1 MNNPIALL
9 THAPNDLTVL
19 QNALALAPESFPD
32 VAGINLQ
39 TLENEAQMA
48 ELLQHRLA
56 SAQIVVLRVLGR
68 LGSVPGFSDL
78 LRHCRDR
85 HLIVISGTG
94 EPDPELAA
102 ASTVSSDVLH
112 QVQAY
117 FQAGGSVNIA
127 QLLRYLSDHFLLT
140 GFGFEPAVE
149 LPEHG
154 IYHPDLPQ
162 DASLDDWLALRDT
175 SKPSAGIV
183 FYRAHWISG
192 NTRFIDALIEQLEKR
207 GLNVLPVF
215 TSSLRAGQDDGLP
228 TALRFFDGDH
238 IGVLINTTAFAMGE
252 ITSGGTTPAGWS
264 VGVLERLNVP
274 VLQAIASGMMRQQWE
289 QSTRGLNPLDA
300 AMNVVLPEFDGR
312 IVTVP
317 LSFKAKAA
325 GASNELVEYQP
336 VPDRAARIA
345 QIAARFARLKYLD
358 NADKRI
364 AFVFTNSN
372 SKASQIG
379 NAVGLDAPASLMR
392 ILQAMQADGYNIGDL
407 PDSGTELIHEL
418 VDRCAYDNTFLT
430 SEQLGNAVGRVPAA
444 QYQTWFDDLPADMQQ
459 KMTAQWGPAP
469 GEAYLHDGHLALA
482 GIELGNALVVLQPPR
497 GYGMDPDAIYHQPDL
512 PPTHH
517 YYALYRWLRD
527 EWQADA
533 IVHVGKHGTL
543 EWLPGKGVGLSE
555 NCFPDALLADL
566 PLFYPFIIND
576 PGEGA
581 QAKRR
586 AHATVVDHLTPPMTT
601 ADTYGALAQLTQLV
615 DEYYQVEVLD
625 PAKLPLLQQQIWDL
639 IKETNLDA
647 DLQARL
653 LHHDHDHDDHDHHH
667 HQHGHEHGHDHHGHC
682 HGHDE
687 HHDHCHDH
695 EHDHHEHDYGHHHHC
710 HDHYEHHDHC
720 HDEPGHDEEHHHD
733 HCNDHDHHHHDHGHH
748 HEHDDDELPEPLTKM
763 GGADVAHLIEDLDG
777 YLCEL
782 GAAQIRDGLHI
793 LGQAPENEQLTDM
806 LVSLTR
812 LPNQDIPSLPAA
824 IARLFGL
831 NQDELLEHQGRR
843 LTQAIPELDRLAG
856 RPLATHADM
865 LETIEALSK
874 RLFAE
879 LQAHSYAESAI
890 DLAISETFGSTTKPS
905 PEGEGWVTTAWMQ
918 EVEQRKEQLPSGNSN
933 KEKTDSNPPHPGL
946 IMADC
951 PVHHPTGKCKSAPGG
966 FVPEGEGAHFSKQ
979 TVSAFYGSHA
989 LRGNPV
995 GDAPASR
1002 TAERFSLHSHAERG
1016 NDEVAKILRYACREL
1031 APNLARA
1038 SDEIDNLLRGLSG
1051 GYVPAGPSGSPTR
1064 GMASILPTGRN
1075 FYSVDP
1081 RSVPS
1086 QSAWR
1091 VGRQLANEVLS
1102 RYVRETGAYPE
1113 SVAISIWG
1121 TSAMR
1126 THGDDVA
1133 QILALLGVRPVW
1145 QHENRRLTGVEVI
1158 PLDELK
1164 RPRIDV
1170 TTRISGFFRDAF
1182 PQLIDLIDDAVNA
1195 VIQLDEP
1202 LSQNFVRKHYL
1213 AELGDWIGQ
1222 GLSEDEAS
1230 ERAAYRIFG
1239 AKPGSY
1245 GAGILPLIQEKNWQT
1260 DADFAEAYVNWG
1272 GYAYGRDRQGT
1283 DQRDAF
1289 RTRLSGVQV
1298 ALHNQ
1303 DNREHDIFD
1312 SDDYLQFH
1320 GGMIATIR
1328 ALTGTQ
1334 PRKYFGDSHDPG
1346 RAKVRDLKEETLR
1359 VFRSRVV
1366 NPKWLDSIRRHGYK
1380 GGLELTATVDYLF
1393 GYDATAQVMDDWMYE
1408 QVAETYA
1415 MAPDMRDFLEQANPW
1430 AQNAIAERLLEAASR
1445 GMWAEPKQQTLDAL
1459 QALYLHSETLLEAR
1473 GETSRGG

>member
-1 MNNPIALL
+1 MSDDCMDAGGRAMQGAIADMNRPIALL
-9 THAPNDLTVL
+9 THAPNDLMVL
-19 QNALALAPESFPD
+19 QSALAQMPESFPQCT
-32 VAGINLQ
+32 GINLQ
-39 TLENEAQMA
+39 ALESDAQMA
-48 ELLQHRLA
+48 ELLKHQLA
-56 SAQIVVLRVLGR
+56 PARIVVLRILGR
-68 LGSVPGFSDL
+68 LGSVPGFTDL
-78 LRHCRDR
+78 LRQTKKQGQ
-85 HLIVISGTG
+85 HLIAISGTG

-112 QVQAY
+112 QVQTY
-117 FQAGGSVNIA
+117 FQAGGSVNMA

-140 GFGFEPAVE
+140 GFGFEPAID

-154 IYHPDLPQ
+154 IYHPDLSQ
-162 DASLDDWLALRDT
+162 GATINDWLALRAPDKA
-175 SKPSAGIV
+175 SVGIV
-183 FYRAHWISG
+183 FYRAHWMSG
-192 NTRFIDALIEQLEKR
+192 NTRFIDALVQQLEKL

-215 TSSLRAGQDDGLP
+215 TSSLRAGHSENTLP
-228 TALRFFDGDH
+228 KALSYFSGHQGAH
-238 IGVLINTTAFAMGE
+238 IDVLINTTAFAMGE
-252 ITSGGTTPAGWS
+252 ITPGGATPAGWS
-264 VGVLERLNVP
+264 VSVLERLNVP
-274 VLQAIASGMMRQQWE
+274 VLQAITSGMMQQTWE
-289 QSTRGLNPLDA
+289 QSARGLNPLDA

-312 IVTVP
+312 IITVP
-317 LSFKAKAA
+317 LSFKAKAS
-325 GASNELVEYQP
+325 GLSNELVEYQP
-336 VPDRAARIA
+336 LPDRVARIA
-345 QIAARFARLKYLD
+345 GIASRFTRLKHLN

-379 NAVGLDAPASLMR
+379 NAVGLDAPASLIR
-392 ILQAMQADGYNIGDL
+392 ILQAMQAAGYNIGKL
-407 PDSGTELIHEL
+407 PESGTALIHQL
-418 VDRCAYDNTFLT
+418 IDRCAYDNTYLT
-430 SEQLGNAVGRVPAA
+430 TEQLAHAVGRVPAA
-444 QYQTWFDDLPADMQQ
+444 QYQTWFDDLPLEMQQ
-459 KMTAQWGPAP
+459 KMTAQWGAAP
-469 GEAYLHDGHLALA
+469 GEAYVHDDHIALA
-482 GIELGNALVVLQPPR
+482 GLELGNSFVALQPPR

-527 EWQADA
+527 EWKADA
-533 IVHVGKHGTL
+533 IVHIGKHGTL

-555 NCFPDALLADL
+555 NCFPDALLADM

-586 AHATVVDHLTPPMTT
+586 AHAVVVDHLTPPMTT

-639 IKETNLDA
+639 VKETNLDA

-653 LHHDHDHDDHDHHH
+653 LHHDHDHDDDHHHEHQEHDHHH
-667 HQHGHEHGHDHHGHC
+667 HAHEHEEHHHGHHHDADDSHDHEH
-682 HGHDE
+682 HGHAHHEHEHDDDHHHDHGEGHRDHHSHHDHDE
-687 HHDHCHDH
+687 HHHGHNHD
-695 EHDHHEHDYGHHHHC
+695 
-710 HDHYEHHDHC
+710 
-720 HDEPGHDEEHHHD
+720 HDEEHHDHD
-733 HCNDHDHHHHDHGHH
+733 DDDHHHDKDG
-748 HEHDDDELPEPLTKM
+748 LPELLTKM
-763 GGADVAHLIEDLDG
+763 AGADVAHLIEDLDG

-793 LGQAPENEQLTDM
+793 LGLAPENEQRVDM

-812 LPNQDIPSLPAA
+812 LPNQDIPGLPIE
-824 IARLFGL
+824 IAKLFGL
-831 NQDELLEHQGRR
+831 SMDSLLERQGRR
-843 LTQAIPELDRLAG
+843 LDQAIPELENLAG
-856 RPLATHADM
+856 RSLPTHADV
-865 LETIEALSK
+865 LETIEALCK
-874 RLFAE
+874 RLFNE
-879 LQAHSYAESAI
+879 LQAHAYAESAI
-890 DLAISETFGSTTKPS
+890 DQAISKTFGNST
-905 PEGEGWVTTAWMQ
+905 
-918 EVEQRKEQLPSGNSN
+918 
-933 KEKTDSNPPHPGL
+933 
-946 IMADC
+946 ADC
-951 PVHHPTGKCKSAPGG
+951 N
-966 FVPEGEGAHFSKQ
+966 
-979 TVSAFYGSHA
+979 A
-989 LRGNPV
+989 LKRV
-995 GDAPASR
+995 LS
-1002 TAERFSLHSHAERG
+1002 F
-1016 NDEVAKILRYACREL
+1016 ACQEL
-1031 APNLARA
+1031 VPNLTRA
-1038 SDEIDNLLRGLSG
+1038 TDEIDNLLSGLSG

-1064 GMASILPTGRN
+1064 GMAHILPTGRN

-1091 VGRQLANEVLS
+1091 VGQQLAHEVLS
-1102 RYVRETGAYPE
+1102 RYVRETGDYPE

-1145 QHENRRLTGVEVI
+1145 QTENRRLTGVEVI
-1158 PLDELK
+1158 PLAELK

-1195 VIQLDEP
+1195 VIALDEP

-1213 AELGDWIGQ
+1213 AELGEWISK
-1222 GLSEDEAS
+1222 GLTEDEAS
-1230 ERAAYRIFG
+1230 QRAAFRIFG

-1245 GAGILPLIQEKNWQT
+1245 GAGILPLIQEKNWQA

-1272 GYAYGRDRQGT
+1272 GYAYSRSQQGD

-1328 ALTGTQ
+1328 ALTGQQ
-1334 PRKYFGDSHDPG
+1334 PRKYFGDSHDPS
-1346 RAKVRDLKEETLR
+1346 RAQVRDLKEETLR

-1415 MAPDMRDFLEQANPW
+1415 MDPEMQRFLEEANPW
-1430 AQNAIAERLLEAASR
+1430 AQNAIAERLLEAAGR
-1445 GMWAEPKQQTLDAL
+1445 GMWAEPQQQTLEAL

-1473 GETSRGG
+1473 GETPRGA

>member
-1 MNNPIALL
+1 MSDIALL
-9 THAPNDLTVL
+9 THAPNDLMVL
-19 QNALALAPESFPD
+19 QNALTQMPEEFLPCT
-32 VAGINLQ
+32 GINLQ
-39 TLENEAQMA
+39 ALESEAQMA
-48 ELLQHRLA
+48 ELLEHQLV
-56 SAQIVVLRVLGR
+56 SARIIVLRVLGR
-68 LGSVPGFSDL
+68 LGSVPGFADL
-78 LRHCRDR
+78 LRHAKNQKL
-85 HLIVISGTG
+85 HLIAISGTG

-117 FQAGGSVNIA
+117 FQAGGSVNMA

-140 GFGFEPAVE
+140 GFGFEPAVD

-154 IYHPDLPQ
+154 IYHPDLSQ
-162 DASLDDWLALRDT
+162 EAGIDDWLALRN
-175 SKPSAGIV
+175 SNQASIGIV

-207 GLNVLPVF
+207 SLNVLPLF
-215 TSSLRAGQDDGLP
+215 TSSLRAGHSDSAFP
-228 TALRFFDGDH
+228 TALRYFSGEQGAH
-238 IGVLINTTAFAMGE
+238 IDVLINTTAFAMGE
-252 ITSGGTTPAGWS
+252 ITPGGATPAGWS
-264 VGVLERLNVP
+264 VSVLEQLNVP
-274 VLQAIASGMMRQQWE
+274 VLQAITSGMMQHQWE
-289 QSTRGLNPLDA
+289 QSARGLNPLDA

-312 IVTVP
+312 IITVP
-317 LSFKAKAA
+317 MSFKAKAS
-325 GASNELVEYQP
+325 GLSNDLIEYDP
-336 VPDRAARIA
+336 VPDRVARIA
-345 QIAARFARLKYLD
+345 QIASRFARLKRLD

-392 ILQAMQADGYNIGDL
+392 ILQAMQAAGYNIGDL
-407 PDSGTELIHEL
+407 PDSGTALIHEL
-418 VDRCAYDNTFLT
+418 IDRCAYDNIYLT
-430 SEQLGNAVGRVPAA
+430 SEQLANAVGRVSAA
-444 QYQTWFDDLPADMQQ
+444 QYQAWFDDLPVEMQQ
-459 KMTAQWGPAP
+459 KMTAQWGEAP

-482 GIELGNALVVLQPPR
+482 GLELGNCFVALQPPR

-527 EWQADA
+527 EWKADA

-555 NCFPDALLADL
+555 NCFPDALLADM

-586 AHATVVDHLTPPMTT
+586 AHAVVVDHLTPPMTT
-601 ADTYGALAQLTQLV
+601 ADTYGTLAQLTQLV

-625 PAKLPLLQQQIWDL
+625 PSKLPLLQQQIWDL
-639 IKETNLDA
+639 VKETNLDA

-653 LHHDHDHDDHDHHH
+653 LHHDHDHGDDHHGHHHDEHGHGEHQHADHYGHDHDHHKHERHGHDHHH
-667 HQHGHEHGHDHHGHC
+667 HAHE
-682 HGHDE
+682 HDE
-687 HHDHCHDH
+687 HHH
-695 EHDHHEHDYGHHHHC
+695 EHDH
-710 HDHYEHHDHC
+710 DHGE
-720 HDEPGHDEEHHHD
+720 EEHHHD
-733 HCNDHDHHHHDHGHH
+733 SDHLHHGHHHDH
-748 HEHDDDELPEPLTKM
+748 DDLHKDGLPELLSKM
-763 GGADVAHLIEDLDG
+763 AGADVAHLIEDLDG

-793 LGQAPENEQLTDM
+793 LGLAPEHDQLTDM

-812 LPNQDIPSLPAA
+812 LPNQDIPSLPTE
-824 IARLFGL
+824 IAKLFGL
-831 NQDELLEHQGRR
+831 SMDSLLEHQGRR
-843 LTQAIPELDRLAG
+843 LKHAIPELEELAG
-856 RPLATHADM
+856 RPLPTHADI

-879 LQAHSYAESAI
+879 LQAHDFSESAI
-890 DLAISETFGSTTKPS
+890 DQAIIH
-905 PEGEGWVTTAWMQ
+905 
-918 EVEQRKEQLPSGNSN
+918 L
-933 KEKTDSNPPHPGL
+933 
-946 IMADC
+946 
-951 PVHHPTGKCKSAPGG
+951 
-966 FVPEGEGAHFSKQ
+966 
-979 TVSAFYGSHA
+979 YGSHA
-989 LRGNPV
+989 PRGNPV
-995 GDAPASR
+995 GNAPASR
-1002 TAERFSLHSHAERG
+1002 TAERFDLHSHAERG
-1016 NDEVAKILRYACREL
+1016 NDDFATVKHVLSFACREL

-1091 VGRQLANEVLS
+1091 VGQQLANEVLS
-1102 RYVRETGAYPE
+1102 RYVRETGDYPE

-1133 QILALLGVRPVW
+1133 QILSLLGVRPVW
-1145 QHENRRLTGVEVI
+1145 QHENRRLTGVEII

-1195 VIQLDEP
+1195 VIALDEP

-1213 AELGDWIGQ
+1213 AELGEWIGQ
-1222 GLSEDEAS
+1222 GLTEDEAS
-1230 ERAAYRIFG
+1230 QRAAFRIFG

-1245 GAGILPLIQEKNWQT
+1245 GAGILPLIQEKNWQA

-1272 GYAYGRDRQGT
+1272 GYAYGRSQQGN

-1320 GGMIATIR
+1320 GGMVATIR
-1328 ALTGTQ
+1328 ALTGSQ
-1334 PRKYFGDSHDPG
+1334 PRKYFGDSHDPS
-1346 RAKVRDLKEETLR
+1346 RAQVRDLKEETLR

-1415 MAPDMRDFLEQANPW
+1415 MDTEMQRFLEEANPW
-1430 AQNAIAERLLEAASR
+1430 AQNAIAERLLEAAGR

-1459 QALYLHSETLLEAR
+1459 QALYLQSETLLEAR
-1473 GETSRGG
+1473 GETPRGT

>member
-1 MNNPIALL
+1 MSAPIALL
-9 THAPNDLTVL
+9 THAPNDLIVL
-19 QNALALAPESFPD
+19 QSALTQMPEGFPQCT
-32 VAGINLQ
+32 GINLQ
-39 TLENEAQMA
+39 ALESDTQMA
-48 ELLQHRLA
+48 ELLNHQLGTAR
-56 SAQIVVLRVLGR
+56 IIVLRVLGR
-68 LGSVPGFSDL
+68 LGSVPGFADL
-78 LRHCRDR
+78 LRLAKNRQL
-85 HLIVISGTG
+85 HLIAISGTG

-112 QVQAY
+112 QVQTY
-117 FQAGGSVNIA
+117 FQAGGSVNMA

-140 GFGFEPAVE
+140 GFGFDPAVD

-154 IYHPDLPQ
+154 IYHPDLSQ
-162 DASLDDWLALRDT
+162 DAGIEDWLALRAPDKA
-175 SKPSAGIV
+175 SIGIV
-183 FYRAHWISG
+183 FYRAHWMSG
-192 NTRFIDALIEQLEKR
+192 NTRFIDALVDALEKR

-215 TSSLRAGQDDGLP
+215 TSSLRAGHNDNAMP
-228 TALRFFDGDH
+228 SALQYFSGNQGAH
-238 IGVLINTTAFAMGE
+238 IDVLINTTAFAMGE
-252 ITSGGTTPAGWS
+252 ITPGGATPAGWS
-264 VGVLERLNVP
+264 VSVLERLNVP
-274 VLQAIASGMMRQQWE
+274 VLQAITSGMMQHQWE
-289 QSTRGLNPLDA
+289 QSARGLNPLDA

-312 IVTVP
+312 IITVP
-317 LSFKAKAA
+317 LSFKAKAS
-325 GASNELVEYQP
+325 GLSSELIEYEP
-336 VPDRAARIA
+336 LPDRVARIA
-345 QIAARFARLKYLD
+345 QIASRFARLKHLN

-379 NAVGLDAPASLMR
+379 NAVGLDAPASLMK
-392 ILQAMQADGYNIGDL
+392 ILQAMQADGYNIGKL
-407 PDSGTELIHEL
+407 PESGTALIHQL
-418 VDRCAYDNTFLT
+418 IDRCAYDNTYLT
-430 SEQLGNAVGRVPAA
+430 SEQLAHAVGRVPAA
-444 QYQTWFDDLPADMQQ
+444 QYAAWLADLPLEMQH
-459 KMTAQWGPAP
+459 KMTAQWGTAP
-469 GEAYLHDGHLALA
+469 GEAYVHDDHIALA
-482 GIELGNALVVLQPPR
+482 GLELGNSFVALQPPR

-527 EWQADA
+527 TWKADA

-555 NCFPDALLADL
+555 NCFPDALLADM

-586 AHATVVDHLTPPMTT
+586 AHAVVVDHLTPPMTT

-639 IKETNLDA
+639 VKETNLDA

-653 LHHDHDHDDHDHHH
+653 LHDHHDHD
-667 HQHGHEHGHDHHGHC
+667 
-682 HGHDE
+682 
-687 HHDHCHDH
+687 
-695 EHDHHEHDYGHHHHC
+695 
-710 HDHYEHHDHC
+710 
-720 HDEPGHDEEHHHD
+720 
-733 HCNDHDHHHHDHGHH
+733 HH
-748 HEHDDDELPEPLTKM
+748 HEHDDHHEHEHDHDEEHHDHHHEDGLPELLTKM
-763 GGADVAHLIEDLDG
+763 AGADVAHLIEDLDG

-793 LGQAPENEQLTDM
+793 LGLAPENEQLTDM

-812 LPNQDIPSLPAA
+812 LPNQDIPGLPIE

-831 NQDELLEHQGRR
+831 SMDSLLEHQGRR
-843 LTQAIPELDRLAG
+843 LEQANTGLEQLAG
-856 RPLATHADM
+856 RPLPTHADV
-865 LETIEALSK
+865 LETIEALCK
-874 RLFAE
+874 QLFAE
-879 LQAHSYAESAI
+879 LQAHDFSESAI
-890 DLAISETFGSTTKPS
+890 DSAIS
-905 PEGEGWVTTAWMQ
+905 
-918 EVEQRKEQLPSGNSN
+918 R
-933 KEKTDSNPPHPGL
+933 
-946 IMADC
+946 I
-951 PVHHPTGKCKSAPGG
+951 
-966 FVPEGEGAHFSKQ
+966 
-979 TVSAFYGSHA
+979 YGSHA
-989 LRGNPV
+989 LRGNPA
-995 GDAPASR
+995 GDALGTPSPSSAFSIVNR
-1002 TAERFSLHSHAERG
+1002 LTACHAKLGLGVPGTAECG
-1016 NDEVAKILRYACREL
+1016 NDDFTAVKHVLNFACREL

-1038 SDEIDNLLRGLSG
+1038 TDEIDNLLSGLSG

-1064 GMASILPTGRN
+1064 GMAHILPTGRN

-1091 VGRQLANEVLS
+1091 VGQQLAHEVLS
-1102 RYVRETGAYPE
+1102 RYVRETGDYPE

-1145 QHENRRLTGVEVI
+1145 QAENRRLTGVEVI
-1158 PLDELK
+1158 PLNELK

-1170 TTRISGFFRDAF
+1170 TIRISGFFRDAF

-1195 VIQLDEP
+1195 VIALDEP

-1230 ERAAYRIFG
+1230 QRAAFRIFG

-1245 GAGILPLIQEKNWQT
+1245 GAGILQLVQEKNWQA

-1272 GYAYGRDRQGT
+1272 GYAYGRSQQGN

-1328 ALTGTQ
+1328 ALTGQQ
-1334 PRKYFGDSHDPG
+1334 PRKYFGDSHDPS
-1346 RAKVRDLKEETLR
+1346 RAQVRDLKEETLR

-1415 MAPDMRDFLEQANPW
+1415 MDPEMQRFLEEANPW

-1445 GMWAEPKQQTLDAL
+1445 GMWAEPQQQTLDAL

-1473 GETSRGG
+1473 GETPRGA

>member
-1 MNNPIALL
+1 MLDMNKPIALL
-9 THAPNDLTVL
+9 THAPNDLMVL
-19 QNALALAPESFPD
+19 QSAQAQMPEGFPE
-32 VAGINLQ
+32 VTGVNLQ
-39 TLENEAQMA
+39 ALESDAQMA
-48 ELLQHRLA
+48 DLLEHQLV
-56 SAQIVVLRVLGR
+56 SARIIVLRVLGR
-68 LGSVPGFSDL
+68 LGSVPGFAYL
-78 LRHCRDR
+78 LRHAKSQGRQ
-85 HLIVISGTG
+85 LIAISGTG

-117 FQAGGSVNIA
+117 FQAGGSVNMA
-127 QLLRYLSDHFLLT
+127 QLLRYLSDHFLLS
-140 GFGFEPAVE
+140 GFGFEPAVD

-154 IYHPDLPQ
+154 IYHPDLSQ
-162 DASLDDWLALRDT
+162 DASIDDWLGLRAPERA
-175 SKPSAGIV
+175 SVGIV

-192 NTRFIDALIEQLEKR
+192 NTRFIDALVDALEKR

-215 TSSLRAGQDDGLP
+215 TSSLRAGHSDTPLP
-228 TALRFFDGDH
+228 SALQYFSGEQGAYID
-238 IGVLINTTAFAMGE
+238 VLINTTAFAMGE
-252 ITSGGTTPAGWS
+252 ITPGGATPAGWS
-264 VGVLERLNVP
+264 VDVLESLNVP
-274 VLQAIASGMMRQQWE
+274 VLQAITSGVMQHQWE
-289 QSTRGLNPLDA
+289 QSARGLNPLDA

-312 IVTVP
+312 IITVP
-317 LSFKAKAA
+317 LSFKAKAS
-325 GASNELVEYQP
+325 GLSNELIEYEP
-336 VPDRAARIA
+336 VPDRVARIA
-345 QIAARFARLKYLD
+345 QIASRFARLKRLD
-358 NADKRI
+358 NTDKRI

-392 ILQAMQADGYNIGDL
+392 ILKAMQAAGYNIGKL
-407 PDSGTELIHEL
+407 PKNGTALIHEL
-418 VDRCAYDNTFLT
+418 IDRCAYDNTYLT
-430 SEQLGNAVGRVPAA
+430 TEQLAHAVGRVSAA
-444 QYQTWFDDLPADMQQ
+444 QYATWFDDLPLEMQQ
-459 KMTAQWGPAP
+459 KMTAQWGAAP
-469 GEAYLHDGHLALA
+469 GEAYVHDGQLALA
-482 GIELGNALVVLQPPR
+482 GLELGNCFVALQPPR

-527 EWQADA
+527 EWKADA

-555 NCFPDALLADL
+555 NCFPDALLADM

-586 AHATVVDHLTPPMTT
+586 AHAVVVDHLTPPMTT

-625 PAKLPLLQQQIWDL
+625 PSKLPLLQQQIWDL
-639 IKETNLDA
+639 VKETNLDA

-653 LHHDHDHDDHDHHH
+653 LHHDHDHDHNDDHHT
-667 HQHGHEHGHDHHGHC
+667 G
-682 HGHDE
+682 
-687 HHDHCHDH
+687 HHD
-695 EHDHHEHDYGHHHHC
+695 HDHHEHEHHGHEHHRHDHAHDEHHHGHHHD
-710 HDHYEHHDHC
+710 HDDEHEHGEHHHAEHHDH
-720 HDEPGHDEEHHHD
+720 D
-733 HCNDHDHHHHDHGHH
+733 HKNG
-748 HEHDDDELPEPLTKM
+748 LPELLTKM
-763 GGADVAHLIEDLDG
+763 AGADVAHLIEDLDG

-793 LGQAPENEQLTDM
+793 LGLAPENEQLVDM
-806 LVSLTR
+806 LVSLTL
-812 LPNQDIPSLPAA
+812 LPNQDVPGLPIE
-824 IARLFGL
+824 IAKLFGL
-831 NQDELLEHQGRR
+831 SMDSLLEHQGRR
-843 LTQAIPELDRLAG
+843 LEQAMPELEKLAG
-856 RPLATHADM
+856 RPLPTHADV
-865 LETIEALSK
+865 LETIEALCK
-874 RLFAE
+874 RLFIE
-879 LQAHSYAESAI
+879 LQKYAYDESAI
-890 DLAISETFGSTTKPS
+890 DLVINKTFDNSTKPS
-905 PEGEGWVTTAWMQ
+905 PEGEGWV
-918 EVEQRKEQLPSGNSN
+918 RGNQN
-933 KEKTDSNPPHPGL
+933 KEKSLFKSPHPSL
-946 IMADC
+946 F
-951 PVHHPTGKCKSAPGG
+951 PK
-966 FVPEGEGAHFSKQ
+966 GEGAHTLKP
-979 TVSAFYGSHA
+979 TVLTIDQAINQSFGNNAADFTA
-989 LRGNPV
+989 LKR
-995 GDAPASR
+995 
-1002 TAERFSLHSHAERG
+1002 
-1016 NDEVAKILRYACREL
+1016 ILNFACREL
-1031 APNLARA
+1031 APNLTRA
-1038 SDEIDNLLRGLSG
+1038 TDEIDNLLRGLSG

-1091 VGRQLANEVLS
+1091 VGQQLAHEVLS
-1102 RYVRETGAYPE
+1102 RYVRETGDYPE

-1195 VIQLDEP
+1195 VIALDEP

-1213 AELGDWIGQ
+1213 AELGELIGQ
-1222 GLSEDEAS
+1222 GLTEQDAS
-1230 ERAAYRIFG
+1230 NRAAFRIFG

-1245 GAGILPLIQEKNWQT
+1245 GAGILPLIQEKNWQA

-1272 GYAYGRDRQGT
+1272 GYAYGRSQQGH

-1328 ALTGTQ
+1328 ALTGSQ
-1334 PRKYFGDSHDPG
+1334 PRKYFGDSHGPS
-1346 RAKVRDLKEETLR
+1346 RAQVRDLKEETLR

-1415 MAPDMRDFLEQANPW
+1415 MDPEMQRFLEEANPW
-1430 AQNAIAERLLEAASR
+1430 AQNAIAERLLEAAGR

-1459 QALYLHSETLLEAR
+1459 QALYLDSETLLEAR
-1473 GETSRGG
+1473 GETPRGA

>member
-1 MNNPIALL
+1 MSKMNAGIALL
-9 THAPNDLTVL
+9 THAPTDLLVL
-19 QNALALAPESFPD
+19 QSTLPQMPEGFPEVSSQVLQALQNDAE
-32 VAGINLQ
+32 
-39 TLENEAQMA
+39 MA
-48 ELLQHRLA
+48 ELLEHQLS
-56 SAQIVVLRVLGR
+56 SARIIVLRVLGR
-68 LGSVPGFSDL
+68 PSSVPGFADL
-78 LRHCRDR
+78 IRYARNQGL
-85 HLIVISGTG
+85 HLIAISGTG
-94 EPDPELAA
+94 EPDAELAA
-102 ASTVSSDVLH
+102 ASTVPADVLH
-112 QVQAY
+112 QVSAY
-117 FQAGGSVNIA
+117 FQAGGSINMA

-140 GFGFEPAVE
+140 GFGFEPAID

-154 IYHPDLPQ
+154 IYHPDLSQ
-162 DASLDDWLALRDT
+162 GASIGDWLALRNLNQ
-175 SKPSAGIV
+175 PSVGIV
-183 FYRAHWISG
+183 FYRAHWMSG
-192 NTRFIDALIEQLEKR
+192 NTRFIDALIEQLEALK
-207 GLNVLPVF
+207 LNVLPVF
-215 TSSLRAGQDDGLP
+215 TSSLRASTGQGDELP
-228 TALRFFDGDH
+228 SALRYFNSEQSAH
-238 IGVLINTTAFAMGE
+238 IDVLINTTSFAMGE
-252 ITSGGTTPAGWS
+252 ITPGGATPAGWS
-264 VGVLERLNVP
+264 VAVLEQLNVP
-274 VLQAIASGMMRQQWE
+274 VLQAITSGMIQTQWA
-289 QSTRGLNPLDA
+289 QSARGLNPLDA

-312 IVTVP
+312 IITVP
-317 LSFKAKAA
+317 LSFKTK
-325 GASNELVEYQP
+325 GSGLSNEPIEYDP
-336 VPDRAARIA
+336 LPDRVERIA
-345 QIAARFARLKYLD
+345 QIAARFARLKSLN

-379 NAVGLDAPASLMR
+379 NAVGLDAPASLMQ
-392 ILQAMQADGYNIGDL
+392 ILQAMQDTGYNIGTL
-407 PDSGTELIHEL
+407 PENGTALIHDL
-418 VDRCAYDNTFLT
+418 IDRCAYDNTYLT
-430 SEQLGNAVGRVPAA
+430 SEQMAQAVGHVSAA
-444 QYQTWFDDLPADMQQ
+444 QYAIWFAELPIGMQQ
-459 KMTAQWGPAP
+459 KMIAQWGAAP
-469 GEAYLHDGHLALA
+469 GEAYVHDGHLALA
-482 GIELGNALVVLQPPR
+482 GLELANSFVALQPPR

-527 EWQADA
+527 EWKADA

-543 EWLPGKGVGLSE
+543 EWLPGKGVGLSK
-555 NCFPDALLADL
+555 NCFPDALLADM

-586 AHATVVDHLTPPMTT
+586 AHAVVIDHLTPPMTT

-639 IKETNLDA
+639 VKETNLDA

-653 LHHDHDHDDHDHHH
+653 LHEHHDHDHDHHHDHHH
-667 HQHGHEHGHDHHGHC
+667 L
-682 HGHDE
+682 
-687 HHDHCHDH
+687 
-695 EHDHHEHDYGHHHHC
+695 GHHHHN
-710 HDHYEHHDHC
+710 HDEQQHPKRISLKVSKPLVLGSSKPFVLSPSTTLRHHSGPDHDKEHADHHHKHHDH
-720 HDEPGHDEEHHHD
+720 D
-733 HCNDHDHHHHDHGHH
+733 HKDG
-748 HEHDDDELPEPLTKM
+748 LPELLTKM
-763 GGADVAHLIEDLDG
+763 AGSDVAHLIEDLDG

-793 LGQAPENEQLTDM
+793 LGQSPANEQLIDM

-812 LPNQDIPSLPAA
+812 LPNQHIPGLPIEVAS
-824 IARLFGL
+824 LFGL
-831 NQDELLEHQGRR
+831 NMSALLDHPGRR
-843 LTQAIPELDRLAG
+843 LKETNAVLEHLAG
-856 RPLATHADM
+856 RPLSTHADV
-865 LETIEALSK
+865 LETIETLCK
-874 RLFAE
+874 QLFTQ
-879 LQAHSYAESAI
+879 LQTYAFAESAI
-890 DLAISETFGSTTKPS
+890 DLAISKTF
-905 PEGEGWVTTAWMQ
+905 
-918 EVEQRKEQLPSGNSN
+918 
-933 KEKTDSNPPHPGL
+933 TDSQHIGLRLTPNP
-946 IMADC
+946 INQIADYIRI
-951 PVHHPTGKCKSAPGG
+951 
-966 FVPEGEGAHFSKQ
+966 KQ
-979 TVSAFYGSHA
+979 
-989 LRGNPV
+989 
-995 GDAPASR
+995 
-1002 TAERFSLHSHAERG
+1002 
-1016 NDEVAKILRYACREL
+1016 ILSFACREL
-1031 APNLARA
+1031 VPNLARA
-1038 SDEIDNLLRGLSG
+1038 TDEIDNLLSGLSG

-1064 GMASILPTGRN
+1064 GMAHILPTGRN

-1091 VGRQLANEVLS
+1091 VGQQLAHEVLS
-1102 RYVRETGAYPE
+1102 RYVRETGDYPE

-1133 QILALLGVRPVW
+1133 QILALLGVRPLW
-1145 QHENRRLTGVEVI
+1145 QPENRQLTGVEVI
-1158 PLDELK
+1158 PLEELK

-1195 VIQLDEP
+1195 VIALDEP

-1213 AELGDWIGQ
+1213 AELGEWVGK
-1222 GLSEDEAS
+1222 GLSEDDAS
-1230 ERAAYRIFG
+1230 TRAAFRIFG

-1272 GYAYGRDRQGT
+1272 GYAYGRGETGKDERE
-1283 DQRDAF
+1283 AF

-1328 ALTGTQ
+1328 ALTGQQ
-1334 PRKYFGDSHDPG
+1334 PRKYFGDSHDPA
-1346 RAKVRDLKEETLR
+1346 RAQVRDLKEETLR

-1415 MAPDMRDFLEQANPW
+1415 MDPEMQRFLQEANPW

-1445 GMWAEPKQQTLDAL
+1445 GMWAEPQAQTLEAL
-1459 QALYLHSETLLEAR
+1459 QALYLHSESLLEAR
-1473 GETSRGG
+1473 GETPRGA

>member
-1 MNNPIALL
+1 
-9 THAPNDLTVL
+9 
-19 QNALALAPESFPD
+19 
-32 VAGINLQ
+32 
-39 TLENEAQMA
+39 
-48 ELLQHRLA
+48 A
-56 SAQIVVLRVLGR
+56 SARIIVLRVLGR
-68 LGSVPGFSDL
+68 LGSVPGFADL
-78 LRHCRDR
+78 VHQAQNQGL

-112 QVQAY
+112 QVQSY
-117 FQAGGSVNIA
+117 FQAGGSVNMA

-140 GFGFEPAVE
+140 GFGFEPAVD

-154 IYHPDLPQ
+154 IYHPDLSQ
-162 DASLDDWLALRDT
+162 DADIDDWLALRAPERD
-175 SKPSAGIV
+175 SVGIV
-183 FYRAHWISG
+183 FYRAHWMSG
-192 NTRFIDALIEQLEKR
+192 NTRFIDALVEQLEKL

-215 TSSLRAGQDDGLP
+215 TSSLRAGQNDGSLP
-228 TALRFFDGDH
+228 TALRYFSGAQGAH
-238 IGVLINTTAFAMGE
+238 IDVLINTTAFAMGE
-252 ITSGGTTPAGWS
+252 ITPGGATPAGWS
-264 VGVLERLNVP
+264 VSVLEQLNVP
-274 VLQAIASGMMRQQWE
+274 VLQAITSGMMQHQWE
-289 QSTRGLNPLDA
+289 QSARGLNPLDA

-312 IVTVP
+312 IITVP
-317 LSFKAKAA
+317 LSFKAKAS
-325 GASNELVEYQP
+325 GLSSELIEYEPLQ
-336 VPDRAARIA
+336 DRVARIA
-345 QIAARFARLKYLD
+345 QLASRFARLKRLN

-392 ILQAMQADGYNIGDL
+392 ILQAMQAAGYNIGEL
-407 PDSGTELIHEL
+407 PDQCAGSALGCESTRRVEHLDVLHQSGTALIHEL
-418 VDRCAYDNTFLT
+418 IDRCAYDNTYLT
-430 SEQLGNAVGRVPAA
+430 TEQLSHAVGRVSSAK
-444 QYQTWFDDLPADMQQ
+444 YQAWFEDLPVEMQD
-459 KMTAQWGPAP
+459 KMTAQWGAAP
-469 GEAYLHDGHLALA
+469 GEAYVHDGHLALA
-482 GIELGNALVVLQPPR
+482 GIELGNSFVALQPPR

-527 EWQADA
+527 EWKADA

-555 NCFPDALLADL
+555 NCFPDALLADM

-586 AHATVVDHLTPPMTT
+586 AHAVVVDHLTPPMTT

-639 IKETNLDA
+639 VKETNLDA

-653 LHHDHDHDDHDHHH
+653 LHHDHDHDD
-667 HQHGHEHGHDHHGHC
+667 DHHGH
-682 HGHDE
+682 HHDE
-687 HHDHCHDH
+687 HLHADHHDH
-695 EHDHHEHDYGHHHHC
+695 EHHGHDCHHHNHDDEHEHG
-710 HDHYEHHDHC
+710 EHHAPH
-720 HDEPGHDEEHHHD
+720 HGHHHD
-733 HCNDHDHHHHDHGHH
+733 HDDHH
-748 HEHDDDELPEPLTKM
+748 DDVDGLPDLLTKM
-763 GGADVAHLIEDLDG
+763 AGADVAHLIEDLDG

-812 LPNQDIPSLPAA
+812 LPNQDIPGLPIE
-824 IARLFGL
+824 IAKLFGL
-831 NQDELLEHQGRR
+831 SMDSLLEHQGRR
-843 LTQAIPELDRLAG
+843 LEQAIPELENLAG
-856 RPLATHADM
+856 RPLPTHADV
-865 LETIEALSK
+865 LETIEALCK
-874 RLFAE
+874 RLFSE
-879 LQAHSYAESAI
+879 LQAHGYSESAI
-890 DLAISETFGSTTKPS
+890 DQAITS
-905 PEGEGWVTTAWMQ
+905 
-918 EVEQRKEQLPSGNSN
+918 
-933 KEKTDSNPPHPGL
+933 
-946 IMADC
+946 I
-951 PVHHPTGKCKSAPGG
+951 
-966 FVPEGEGAHFSKQ
+966 
-979 TVSAFYGSHA
+979 YGSHT
-989 LRGNPV
+989 LRGN
-995 GDAPASR
+995 DD
-1002 TAERFSLHSHAERG
+1002 FSSIRR
-1016 NDEVAKILRYACREL
+1016 ILNFACREL

-1038 SDEIDNLLRGLSG
+1038 TDEIDNLLRGLSG

-1091 VGRQLANEVLS
+1091 VGQQLAHEVLS
-1102 RYVRETGAYPE
+1102 RYVRETGDYPE

-1145 QHENRRLTGVEVI
+1145 QAENRRLTGVEVI

-1195 VIQLDEP
+1195 VIALDEP

-1213 AELGDWIGQ
+1213 DELGEWIGQ
-1222 GLSEDEAS
+1222 GLTENEAS
-1230 ERAAYRIFG
+1230 QRAAFRIFG

-1245 GAGILPLIQEKNWQT
+1245 GAGILPLIQEKNWQA

-1272 GYAYGRDRQGT
+1272 GYAYGRSQQGN

-1334 PRKYFGDSHDPG
+1334 PRKYFGDSHDPS
-1346 RAKVRDLKEETLR
+1346 RAQVRDLKEETLR

-1415 MAPDMRDFLEQANPW
+1415 MDPEMQRFLEQANPW
-1430 AQNAIAERLLEAASR
+1430 AQNAIAERLLEAAGR

-1459 QALYLHSETLLEAR
+1459 QALYLNSETLLEAR
-1473 GETSRGG
+1473 GETPRGA

>member
-1 MNNPIALL
+1 MQGAIADMNKPIALL
-9 THAPNDLTVL
+9 THAPNDLMVL
-19 QNALALAPESFPD
+19 QSAQAQMPEGFPE
-32 VAGINLQ
+32 VTGINLQ
-39 TLENEAQMA
+39 ALESDAQMA
-48 ELLQHRLA
+48 GLLEHQLA
-56 SAQIVVLRVLGR
+56 SANIIVLRVLGR
-68 LGSVPGFSDL
+68 LGSVPGFADL
-78 LRHCRDR
+78 VRHAKSRGL
-85 HLIVISGTG
+85 HLIAISGTG

-117 FQAGGSVNIA
+117 FQAGGSVNMA

-140 GFGFEPAVE
+140 GVGFEPAVD

-154 IYHPDLPQ
+154 IYHPDLSQ
-162 DASLDDWLALRDT
+162 DADIGDWLALRAPDKA
-175 SKPSAGIV
+175 SVGIV
-183 FYRAHWISG
+183 FYRAHWMSG
-192 NTRFIDALIEQLEKR
+192 NTRFIDALVDALEKR

-215 TSSLRAGQDDGLP
+215 TSSLRAGHSDDAMP
-228 TALRFFDGDH
+228 TALRYFSGEQGAH
-238 IGVLINTTAFAMGE
+238 IDVLINTTAFAMGE
-252 ITSGGTTPAGWS
+252 ITPGGATPAGWS
-264 VGVLERLNVP
+264 VSVLEQLNVP
-274 VLQAIASGMMRQQWE
+274 VLQAITSGMMQHQWQQ
-289 QSTRGLNPLDA
+289 SARGLNPLDA

-312 IVTVP
+312 IITVP
-317 LSFKAKAA
+317 LSFKTQL
-325 GASNELVEYQP
+325 SSELIEYEA
-336 VPDRAARIA
+336 VPDRVARIA
-345 QIAARFARLKYLD
+345 RIASRFARLKRL
-358 NADKRI
+358 NNSDKRI

-392 ILQAMQADGYNIGDL
+392 ILQAMQAAGYNIGKL
-407 PDSGTELIHEL
+407 PESGTALIHEL
-418 VDRCAYDNTFLT
+418 IDRCAYDNTYLT
-430 SEQLGNAVGRVPAA
+430 SEQLTHAVGRVSAA
-444 QYQTWFDDLPADMQQ
+444 QYQAWFDDLPVEMQD
-459 KMTAQWGPAP
+459 KMTAQWGAAP

-482 GIELGNALVVLQPPR
+482 GIELGNSFVALQPPR

-527 EWQADA
+527 EWKADA

-555 NCFPDALLADL
+555 NCFPDALLADM

-586 AHATVVDHLTPPMTT
+586 AHAVVIDHLTPPMTT

-639 IKETNLDA
+639 VKETNLDT

-653 LHHDHDHDDHDHHH
+653 LHHDHDHDDDHHGHHHEHHEHHHDHEHHDHHH
-667 HQHGHEHGHDHHGHC
+667 C
-682 HGHDE
+682 AHGHDE
-687 HHDHCHDH
+687 HHHDH
-695 EHDHHEHDYGHHHHC
+695 DEHDH
-710 HDHYEHHDHC
+710 DHGEEHHDH
-720 HDEPGHDEEHHHD
+720 HHGHHHD
-733 HCNDHDHHHHDHGHH
+733 HYDDHHH
-748 HEHDDDELPEPLTKM
+748 DDCMDAGGRAMQGAIAGDSLPELLSKM
-763 GGADVAHLIEDLDG
+763 AGADVAHLIEDLDG

-793 LGQAPENEQLTDM
+793 LGQAPENEQLVDM

-812 LPNQDIPSLPAA
+812 LPNQDIPGLPIE
-824 IARLFGL
+824 IAKLFGL
-831 NQDELLEHQGRR
+831 SMDSLLEHQGRR
-843 LTQAIPELDRLAG
+843 LEQAIPELEKLAG
-856 RPLATHADM
+856 RSLATHADV
-865 LETIEALSK
+865 LETIEALCK
-874 RLFAE
+874 QLFKE
-879 LQAHSYAESAI
+879 LQAHDYSESAI
-890 DLAISETFGSTTKPS
+890 DQAI
-905 PEGEGWVTTAWMQ
+905 A
-918 EVEQRKEQLPSGNSN
+918 R
-933 KEKTDSNPPHPGL
+933 
-946 IMADC
+946 I
-951 PVHHPTGKCKSAPGG
+951 
-966 FVPEGEGAHFSKQ
+966 
-979 TVSAFYGSHA
+979 YGSHA

-995 GDAPASR
+995 WDAPASR
-1002 TAERFSLHSHAERG
+1002 TAERFNLHSHAERG
-1016 NDEVAKILRYACREL
+1016 NDEAAVFRIKSVLYFACREL

-1038 SDEIDNLLRGLSG
+1038 TDEIDNLLRGLSG

-1091 VGRQLANEVLS
+1091 VGRQLAHEVLS
-1102 RYVRETGAYPE
+1102 RYVRETGDYPE

-1145 QHENRRLTGVEVI
+1145 QAENRRLTGVEVI

-1195 VIQLDEP
+1195 VISLDEP

-1213 AELGDWIGQ
+1213 AELGEWIGQ
-1222 GLSEDEAS
+1222 GLTEDEAS
-1230 ERAAYRIFG
+1230 QRSALRIFG

-1245 GAGILPLIQEKNWQT
+1245 GAGILPLIQEKNWQA

-1272 GYAYGRDRQGT
+1272 GYAYGRSQQGN

-1328 ALTGTQ
+1328 ALTGSQ
-1334 PRKYFGDSHDPG
+1334 PRKYFGDSHDPS
-1346 RAKVRDLKEETLR
+1346 RAQVRDLKEETLR

-1415 MAPDMRDFLEQANPW
+1415 MDPDMQRFLEQANPW
-1430 AQNAIAERLLEAASR
+1430 AQNAIAERLLEAAGR

-1473 GETSRGG
+1473 GETPRGA

>member
-1 MNNPIALL
+1 MQGAIADMNRPIALL
-9 THAPNDLTVL
+9 THAPNDLMVL
-19 QNALALAPESFPD
+19 QSALAQMPESFPQCT
-32 VAGINLQ
+32 GINLQ
-39 TLENEAQMA
+39 ALESDAQMA
-48 ELLQHRLA
+48 ELLKHQLA
-56 SAQIVVLRVLGR
+56 PARIVVLRILGR
-68 LGSVPGFSDL
+68 LGSVPGFTDL
-78 LRHCRDR
+78 LRQTKKQGQ
-85 HLIVISGTG
+85 HLIAISGTG

-112 QVQAY
+112 QVQTY
-117 FQAGGSVNIA
+117 FQAGGSVNMA

-140 GFGFEPAVE
+140 GFGFEPAID

-154 IYHPDLPQ
+154 IYHPDLSQ
-162 DASLDDWLALRDT
+162 GATINDWLALRAPDKA
-175 SKPSAGIV
+175 SVGIV
-183 FYRAHWISG
+183 FYRAHWMSG
-192 NTRFIDALIEQLEKR
+192 NTRFIDALVQQLEKL

-215 TSSLRAGQDDGLP
+215 TSSLRAGHSENTLP
-228 TALRFFDGDH
+228 KALSYFSGHQGAH
-238 IGVLINTTAFAMGE
+238 IDVLINTTAFAMGE
-252 ITSGGTTPAGWS
+252 ITPGGATPAGWS
-264 VGVLERLNVP
+264 VSVLERLNVP
-274 VLQAIASGMMRQQWE
+274 VLQAITSGMMQQTWE
-289 QSTRGLNPLDA
+289 QSARGLNPLDA

-312 IVTVP
+312 IITVP
-317 LSFKAKAA
+317 LSFKAKAS
-325 GASNELVEYQP
+325 GLSNELVEYQP
-336 VPDRAARIA
+336 LPDRVARIA
-345 QIAARFARLKYLD
+345 GIASRFTRLKHLN

-379 NAVGLDAPASLMR
+379 NAVGLDAPASLIR
-392 ILQAMQADGYNIGDL
+392 ILQAMQAAGYNIGKL
-407 PDSGTELIHEL
+407 PESGTALIHQL
-418 VDRCAYDNTFLT
+418 IDRCAYDNTYLT
-430 SEQLGNAVGRVPAA
+430 TEQLAHAVGRVPAA
-444 QYQTWFDDLPADMQQ
+444 QYQTWFDDLPLEMQQ
-459 KMTAQWGPAP
+459 KMTAQWGAAP
-469 GEAYLHDGHLALA
+469 GEAYVHDDHIALA
-482 GIELGNALVVLQPPR
+482 GLELGNSFVALQPPR

-527 EWQADA
+527 EWKADA
-533 IVHVGKHGTL
+533 IVHIGKHGTL

-555 NCFPDALLADL
+555 NCFPDALLADM

-586 AHATVVDHLTPPMTT
+586 AHAVVVDHLTPPMTT

-639 IKETNLDA
+639 VKETNLDA

-653 LHHDHDHDDHDHHH
+653 LHHDHDHDDDHHHEHQEHDHHH
-667 HQHGHEHGHDHHGHC
+667 HAHEHEEHHHGHHHDADDSHDHEH
-682 HGHDE
+682 HGHAHHEHEHDDDHHHDHGEGHRDHHSHHDHDE
-687 HHDHCHDH
+687 HHHGHNHD
-695 EHDHHEHDYGHHHHC
+695 
-710 HDHYEHHDHC
+710 
-720 HDEPGHDEEHHHD
+720 HDEEHHDHD
-733 HCNDHDHHHHDHGHH
+733 DDDHHHDKDG
-748 HEHDDDELPEPLTKM
+748 LPELLTKM
-763 GGADVAHLIEDLDG
+763 AGADVAHLIEDLDG

-793 LGQAPENEQLTDM
+793 LGLAPENEQRVDM

-812 LPNQDIPSLPAA
+812 LPNQDIPGLPIE
-824 IARLFGL
+824 IAKLFGL
-831 NQDELLEHQGRR
+831 SMDSLLERQGRR
-843 LTQAIPELDRLAG
+843 LDQAIPELENLAG
-856 RPLATHADM
+856 RSLPTHADV
-865 LETIEALSK
+865 LETIEALCK
-874 RLFAE
+874 RLFNE
-879 LQAHSYAESAI
+879 LQAHAYAESAI
-890 DLAISETFGSTTKPS
+890 DQAISKTFGNST
-905 PEGEGWVTTAWMQ
+905 
-918 EVEQRKEQLPSGNSN
+918 
-933 KEKTDSNPPHPGL
+933 
-946 IMADC
+946 ADC
-951 PVHHPTGKCKSAPGG
+951 N
-966 FVPEGEGAHFSKQ
+966 
-979 TVSAFYGSHA
+979 A
-989 LRGNPV
+989 LKRV
-995 GDAPASR
+995 LS
-1002 TAERFSLHSHAERG
+1002 F
-1016 NDEVAKILRYACREL
+1016 ACQEL
-1031 APNLARA
+1031 VPNLTRA
-1038 SDEIDNLLRGLSG
+1038 TDEIDNLLSGLSG

-1064 GMASILPTGRN
+1064 GMAHILPTGRN

-1091 VGRQLANEVLS
+1091 VGQQLAHEVLS
-1102 RYVRETGAYPE
+1102 RYVRETGDYPE

-1145 QHENRRLTGVEVI
+1145 QTENRRLTGVEVI
-1158 PLDELK
+1158 PLAELK

-1195 VIQLDEP
+1195 VIALDEP

-1213 AELGDWIGQ
+1213 AELGEWISK
-1222 GLSEDEAS
+1222 GLTEDEAS
-1230 ERAAYRIFG
+1230 QRAAFRIFG

-1245 GAGILPLIQEKNWQT
+1245 GAGILPLIQEKNWQA

-1272 GYAYGRDRQGT
+1272 GYAYSRSQQGD

-1328 ALTGTQ
+1328 ALTGQQ
-1334 PRKYFGDSHDPG
+1334 PRKYFGDSHDPS
-1346 RAKVRDLKEETLR
+1346 RAQVRDLKEETLR

-1415 MAPDMRDFLEQANPW
+1415 MDPEMQRFLEEANPW
-1430 AQNAIAERLLEAASR
+1430 AQNAIAERLLEAAGR
-1445 GMWAEPKQQTLDAL
+1445 GMWAEPQQQTLEAL

-1473 GETSRGG
+1473 GETPRGA

>member
-1 MNNPIALL
+1 MSTLFTVWVPAMPDDCMDAGGRAMQGAIADMNKPIALL
-9 THAPNDLTVL
+9 THAPNDLMVL
-19 QNALALAPESFPD
+19 QSAQAQMPEGFSQCI
-32 VAGINLQ
+32 GINLQ
-39 TLENEAQMA
+39 ALESDAQMA
-48 ELLQHRLA
+48 ELLKHQLA
-56 SAQIVVLRVLGR
+56 PARIIVLRVLGR
-68 LGSVPGFSDL
+68 LGSVPGFTDL
-78 LRHCRDR
+78 LRHVKS
-85 HLIVISGTG
+85 HGLYLIAISGTG

-112 QVQAY
+112 QVQTY
-117 FQAGGSVNIA
+117 FQAGGSVNLA

-140 GFGFEPAVE
+140 GFGFEPAVD

-154 IYHPDLPQ
+154 IYHPDLSQ
-162 DASLDDWLALRDT
+162 GANIDDWLALRTPDKA
-175 SKPSAGIV
+175 SIGIV
-183 FYRAHWISG
+183 FYRAHWMSG

-215 TSSLRAGQDDGLP
+215 TSSLRAGHSENTLP
-228 TALRFFDGDH
+228 KALSYFSGHQGTH
-238 IGVLINTTAFAMGE
+238 IDVLINTTAFAMGE
-252 ITSGGTTPAGWS
+252 ITPGGATPAGWS
-264 VGVLERLNVP
+264 VSVLEQLNVP
-274 VLQAIASGMMRQQWE
+274 VLQAITSGMMMQQWE
-289 QSTRGLNPLDA
+289 QSARGLNPLDA

-312 IVTVP
+312 IITVP
-317 LSFKAKAA
+317 LSFKAKAS
-325 GASNELVEYQP
+325 GPSNELVEYEP
-336 VPDRAARIA
+336 VPDRVARIA
-345 QIAARFARLKYLD
+345 GIASRFARLKHLN

-392 ILQAMQADGYNIGDL
+392 ILQAMQAAGYNIGKL
-407 PDSGTELIHEL
+407 PESGTALIHEL
-418 VDRCAYDNTFLT
+418 IDRCAYDNTYLT
-430 SEQLGNAVGRVPAA
+430 SEQLSHAVGRVPAA
-444 QYQTWFDDLPADMQQ
+444 QYQAWFDDLPLEMQQ
-459 KMTAQWGPAP
+459 KMTAQWGAAP
-469 GEAYLHDGHLALA
+469 GEAYVHDNHIALA
-482 GIELGNALVVLQPPR
+482 GLELGNTFVALQPPR

-527 EWQADA
+527 EWKADA

-555 NCFPDALLADL
+555 NCFPDALLADM

-586 AHATVVDHLTPPMTT
+586 AHAVVVDHLTPPMTT

-639 IKETNLDA
+639 VKETNLDA

-653 LHHDHDHDDHDHHH
+653 LHHDHDDDHHGHHH
-667 HQHGHEHGHDHHGHC
+667 HADDSHNHEHHGHDHHEHEHDDDHHHGHSEGLRD
-682 HGHDE
+682 HHSHHDHDE
-687 HHDHCHDH
+687 HHHGHNHD
-695 EHDHHEHDYGHHHHC
+695 
-710 HDHYEHHDHC
+710 
-720 HDEPGHDEEHHHD
+720 HDEEHHDHD
-733 HCNDHDHHHHDHGHH
+733 DDDHHHDKDG
-748 HEHDDDELPEPLTKM
+748 LPELLTKM
-763 GGADVAHLIEDLDG
+763 AGADVAHLIEDLDG

-793 LGQAPENEQLTDM
+793 LGQAPESEQLTDM

-812 LPNQDIPSLPAA
+812 LPNQDIPGLPIE

-831 NQDELLEHQGRR
+831 SMDSLLEHQGRR
-843 LTQAIPELDRLAG
+843 LDQAIPELEKLAG
-856 RPLATHADM
+856 RSLPTHADV
-865 LETIEALSK
+865 LETIEALCK
-874 RLFAE
+874 QLFNE
-879 LQAHSYAESAI
+879 LQAHAYAESAI
-890 DLAISETFGSTTKPS
+890 DQAISKTFGNST
-905 PEGEGWVTTAWMQ
+905 
-918 EVEQRKEQLPSGNSN
+918 
-933 KEKTDSNPPHPGL
+933 
-946 IMADC
+946 ADC
-951 PVHHPTGKCKSAPGG
+951 N
-966 FVPEGEGAHFSKQ
+966 
-979 TVSAFYGSHA
+979 A
-989 LRGNPV
+989 LKRV
-995 GDAPASR
+995 LS
-1002 TAERFSLHSHAERG
+1002 F
-1016 NDEVAKILRYACREL
+1016 ACQEL
-1031 APNLARA
+1031 VPNLARA
-1038 SDEIDNLLRGLSG
+1038 TDEIDNLLSGLSG

-1064 GMASILPTGRN
+1064 GMAHILPTGRN

-1091 VGRQLANEVLS
+1091 VGQQLAHEVLS
-1102 RYVRETGAYPE
+1102 RYVRETGDYPE

-1145 QHENRRLTGVEVI
+1145 QTENRRVTGVEVI
-1158 PLDELK
+1158 PLDALK

-1195 VIQLDEP
+1195 VIALDEP

-1222 GLSEDEAS
+1222 GLTEDEAS
-1230 ERAAYRIFG
+1230 QRAALRIFG

-1245 GAGILPLIQEKNWQT
+1245 GAGILPLIQEKNWQA

-1272 GYAYGRDRQGT
+1272 GYAYSRSQQGD

-1328 ALTGTQ
+1328 ALTGQQ
-1334 PRKYFGDSHDPG
+1334 PRKYFGDSHDPS
-1346 RAKVRDLKEETLR
+1346 RAQVRDLKEETLR

-1415 MAPDMRDFLEQANPW
+1415 MDPEMQRFLEEANPW
-1430 AQNAIAERLLEAASR
+1430 AQNAIAERLLEAAGR
-1445 GMWAEPKQQTLDAL
+1445 GMWAEPKQQTLNAL
-1459 QALYLHSETLLEAR
+1459 QDLYLHSETLLEAR
-1473 GETSRGG
+1473 GETPRGA

>member
-1 MNNPIALL
+1 MPNTNATIALL

-19 QNALALAPESFPD
+19 QSALAQMPESFPK
-32 VAGINLQ
+32 VSGHVLQ
-39 TLENEAQMA
+39 ALESDAQMA
-48 ELLQHRLA
+48 ELLNQQLA
-56 SAQIVVLRVLGR
+56 SPRIIVLRVLGR
-68 LGSVPGFSDL
+68 LGSVPGFADL
-78 LRHCRDR
+78 VRHAKSQGQ
-85 HLIVISGTG
+85 HLIAISGTG

-112 QVQAY
+112 QVSAY
-117 FQAGGSVNIA
+117 FQAGGSINMA

-140 GFGFEPAVE
+140 GYGFEPAVD

-154 IYHPDLPQ
+154 IYHPDLSQ
-162 DASLDDWLALRDT
+162 DAGIDDWLALRNPAT
-175 SKPSAGIV
+175 ASVGIV
-183 FYRAHWISG
+183 FYRAHWMSG
-192 NTRFIDALIEQLEKR
+192 NTRFIDALIEQLEKL

-215 TSSLRAGQDDGLP
+215 TSSLRAGRTDASLP
-228 TALRFFDGDH
+228 SALRYFSGEQGAH
-238 IGVLINTTAFAMGE
+238 IDVLINTTSFAMGE
-252 ITSGGTTPAGWS
+252 ITPGGSTPAGWS
-264 VGVLERLNVP
+264 VSVLEQLNVP
-274 VLQAIASGMMRQQWE
+274 VLQAITSGMMQQQWE
-289 QSTRGLNPLDA
+289 QSARGLNPLDA

-312 IVTVP
+312 IITVP
-317 LSFKAKAA
+317 LSFKARV
-325 GASNELVEYQP
+325 GGMSNELIEYEP
-336 VPDRAARIA
+336 LPDRVARIA
-345 QIAARFARLKYLD
+345 QIASRFARLKRLN

-392 ILQAMQADGYNIGDL
+392 ILQAMQATGYNIGDL
-407 PDSGTELIHEL
+407 PESGTALIHEL
-418 VDRCAYDNTFLT
+418 IDRCAYDNTYLT
-430 SEQLGNAVGRVPAA
+430 SEQLNHAIGRVPAA
-444 QYQTWFDDLPADMQQ
+444 QYQAWFEDLPVEMQQ
-459 KMTAQWGPAP
+459 KMTAQWGAAP
-469 GEAYLHDGHLALA
+469 GEAYVHDGHITLA
-482 GIELGNALVVLQPPR
+482 GMELGNSFVALQPPR

-527 EWQADA
+527 EWKADA

-555 NCFPDALLADL
+555 NCFPDALLADM

-586 AHATVVDHLTPPMTT
+586 AHAVVVDHLTPPMTT

-615 DEYYQVEVLD
+615 DEYYQIEVLD

-639 IKETNLDA
+639 VKETNLDA

-653 LHHDHDHDDHDHHH
+653 LHHDHDHDD
-667 HQHGHEHGHDHHGHC
+667 GHHGHS
-682 HGHDE
+682 HDHDDE
-687 HHDHCHDH
+687 HHHADHHDH
-695 EHDHHEHDYGHHHHC
+695 EH
-710 HDHYEHHDHC
+710 EHH
-720 HDEPGHDEEHHHD
+720 G
-733 HCNDHDHHHHDHGHH
+733 HDHHHHDHH
-748 HEHDDDELPEPLTKM
+748 HEHDDGDGLPELLTKM
-763 GGADVAHLIEDLDG
+763 AGADVAHLIEDLDG

-793 LGQAPENEQLTDM
+793 LGLAPENEQLTDM

-812 LPNQDIPSLPAA
+812 LPNQDIPGLPIE

-831 NQDELLEHQGRR
+831 SMNSLLEHQGRR
-843 LTQAIPELDRLAG
+843 LEQAIPELEKLAE
-856 RPLATHADM
+856 RPLATHADV
-865 LETIEALSK
+865 LETIETLCK
-874 RLFAE
+874 RLFVE
-879 LQAHSYAESAI
+879 LQAHAYAESAI
-890 DLAISETFGSTTKPS
+890 DLTINKIFGNHAADYS
-905 PEGEGWVTTAWMQ
+905 A
-918 EVEQRKEQLPSGNSN
+918 L
-933 KEKTDSNPPHPGL
+933 KTVLN
-946 IMADC
+946 
-951 PVHHPTGKCKSAPGG
+951 
-966 FVPEGEGAHFSKQ
+966 F
-979 TVSAFYGSHA
+979 
-989 LRGNPV
+989 
-995 GDAPASR
+995 
-1002 TAERFSLHSHAERG
+1002 
-1016 NDEVAKILRYACREL
+1016 ACREL

-1038 SDEIDNLLRGLSG
+1038 TDEIDNLLLGLSG

-1064 GMASILPTGRN
+1064 GMAHILPTGRN

-1091 VGRQLANEVLS
+1091 VGSQLAHEVLS
-1102 RYVRETGAYPE
+1102 RYVRETGDYPE

-1145 QHENRRLTGVEVI
+1145 QQENRRLTGVEVI

-1195 VIQLDEP
+1195 VIALDEP

-1213 AELGDWIGQ
+1213 AELGEWIGK
-1222 GLSEDEAS
+1222 GLTEDEAS
-1230 ERAAYRIFG
+1230 QRAAFRIFG

-1245 GAGILPLIQEKNWQT
+1245 GAGILPLIQEKNWQA

-1272 GYAYGRDRQGT
+1272 GYAYGRSQQGD

-1328 ALTGTQ
+1328 ALTGSQ
-1334 PRKYFGDSHDPG
+1334 PRKYFGDSHDPS
-1346 RAKVRDLKEETLR
+1346 RPQVRDLKEETLR

-1415 MAPDMRDFLEQANPW
+1415 MDPEMQRFLEEANPW
-1430 AQNAIAERLLEAASR
+1430 AQNAIAERLLEAAGR
-1445 GMWAEPKQQTLDAL
+1445 GMWAEPQQQTLDAL

-1473 GETSRGG
+1473 GETPRNT

>member
-1 MNNPIALL
+1 MSNIALL
-9 THAPNDLTVL
+9 THAPNDLVVL
-19 QNALALAPESFPD
+19 QSAQTQMPD
-32 VAGINLQ
+32 GFAQVVGINLQ
-39 TLENEAQMA
+39 ALESDAQMA
-48 ELLQHRLA
+48 ELLAHQLTSTR
-56 SAQIVVLRVLGR
+56 IIVLRVLGR

-78 LRHCRDR
+78 LRHAKNQQL

-102 ASTVSSDVLH
+102 ASTVPADVLH
-112 QVQAY
+112 QVQRY
-117 FQAGGSVNIA
+117 FQAGGSVNMA

-140 GFGFEPAVE
+140 GFGYDAPVD

-154 IYHPDLPQ
+154 IYHPDLSQ
-162 DASLDDWLALRDT
+162 DASIDDWLAVR
-175 SKPSAGIV
+175 KPELASVGIV
-183 FYRAHWISG
+183 FYRAHWMSG
-192 NTRFIDALIEQLEKR
+192 NTRFIDALVNELEKR

-215 TSSLRAGQDDGLP
+215 TSSLRAGQNDNTLP
-228 TALRFFDGDH
+228 TALGYFSGKQGAH
-238 IGVLINTTAFAMGE
+238 IDVLINTTAFAMGE
-252 ITSGGTTPAGWS
+252 ITPGGSTPAGWS
-264 VGVLERLNVP
+264 VAVLEQLNVP
-274 VLQAIASGMMRQQWE
+274 VLQAITSGMMQQQWE
-289 QSTRGLNPLDA
+289 QSARGLNPLDA

-312 IVTVP
+312 IITVP
-317 LSFKAKAA
+317 LSFKALTS
-325 GASNELVEYQP
+325 GLSNELIEYEP
-336 VPDRAARIA
+336 VQDRVARIA
-345 QIAARFARLKYLD
+345 GIASRFARLKRLN
-358 NADKRI
+358 NADKHI

-379 NAVGLDAPASLMR
+379 NAVGLDAPASLMQ
-392 ILQAMQADGYNIGDL
+392 ILQAMQNDGYNIGNL
-407 PDSGTELIHEL
+407 PVSGTALIHEL
-418 VDRCAYDNTFLT
+418 IDRCSYDNTYLT
-430 SEQLGNAVGRVPAA
+430 SEQLNHAIGRVPAA
-444 QYQTWFDDLPADMQQ
+444 QYQSWFEDLPVEMQA
-459 KMTAQWGPAP
+459 KMNAQWGAAP
-469 GEAYLHDGHLALA
+469 GEAYVHDGHIALA
-482 GIELGNALVVLQPPR
+482 GMELGNSFVALQPPR

-527 EWQADA
+527 EWKADA

-543 EWLPGKGVGLSE
+543 EWLPGKGIGLSE
-555 NCFPDALLADL
+555 NCFPDALLGDM

-586 AHATVVDHLTPPMTT
+586 AHAVVIDHLTPPMTT

-639 IKETNLDA
+639 VKETNLDA

-653 LHHDHDHDDHDHHH
+653 LHHDHDHDDNHHGHHDDHDDEHHPADHHDHHHDEHEHHGHDHHH
-667 HQHGHEHGHDHHGHC
+667 HHHH
-682 HGHDE
+682 
-687 HHDHCHDH
+687 HDH
-695 EHDHHEHDYGHHHHC
+695 EHEHEH
-710 HDHYEHHDHC
+710 
-720 HDEPGHDEEHHHD
+720 EEHHHD
-733 HCNDHDHHHHDHGHH
+733 HDDHHGDK
-748 HEHDDDELPEPLTKM
+748 LPEILTKM
-763 GGADVAHLIEDLDG
+763 AGADVAHLIEDLDG

-793 LGQAPENEQLTDM
+793 LGLAPENEQLTDI

-812 LPNQDIPSLPAA
+812 LPNQDIPGLPIE

-831 NQDELLEHQGRR
+831 SMDSLREHPGRR
-843 LTQAIPELDRLAG
+843 MEQAVPELEQLAG
-856 RPLATHADM
+856 RPLATHADI
-865 LETIEALSK
+865 LETIEALCK
-874 RLFAE
+874 QLFTE
-879 LQAHSYAESAI
+879 LQAHGFAESAI
-890 DLAISETFGSTTKPS
+890 DLSLSKTFGNH
-905 PEGEGWVTTAWMQ
+905 AA
-918 EVEQRKEQLPSGNSN
+918 
-933 KEKTDSNPPHPGL
+933 DS
-946 IMADC
+946 
-951 PVHHPTGKCKSAPGG
+951 SAIKRVLN
-966 FVPEGEGAHFSKQ
+966 F
-979 TVSAFYGSHA
+979 
-989 LRGNPV
+989 
-995 GDAPASR
+995 
-1002 TAERFSLHSHAERG
+1002 
-1016 NDEVAKILRYACREL
+1016 ACQQL

-1038 SDEIDNLLRGLSG
+1038 TDEIDNLLRGLSG

-1064 GMASILPTGRN
+1064 GMAHILPTGRN

-1091 VGRQLANEVLS
+1091 VGSQLAHEVLT

-1145 QHENRRLTGVEVI
+1145 QVENRRVTGVEVI

-1182 PQLIDLIDDAVNA
+1182 PQLIDLIDDAVNT
-1195 VIQLDEP
+1195 VIALDEP

-1213 AELGDWIGQ
+1213 AELGAWIGK
-1222 GLSEDEAS
+1222 GLSEDEAAQ
-1230 ERAAYRIFG
+1230 RAAFRIFG

-1272 GYAYGRDRQGT
+1272 GYAYGREQQGE

-1328 ALTGTQ
+1328 ALTGSQ
-1334 PRKYFGDSHDPG
+1334 PRKYFGDSHDPS
-1346 RAKVRDLKEETLR
+1346 RPQVRDLKEETLR

-1415 MAPDMRDFLEQANPW
+1415 LDPEMQRFLEEANPW
-1430 AQNAIAERLLEAASR
+1430 AQNAIAERLLEAAGR

-1459 QALYLHSETLLEAR
+1459 QALFLHSETLLEAR
-1473 GETSRGG
+1473 GETPRSA